1 MTYNPSAPI
10 HVNPD
15 PRILTIIIIGTPEHV
30 ETYIFDQYLCDY
42 AETYEWSKPQPVPG
56 SPGKVIVV
64 LNRIMP
70 EGR

>member
-10 HVNPD
+10 QTNPD
-15 PRILTIIIIGTPEHV
+15 PRILTIIIIGMPEKV
-30 ETYIFDQYLCDY
+30 EEYIFDQYLRDY

-64 LNRIMP
+64 LNRIVV
-70 EGR
+70 